1 MTSAKRSFR
10 FTRFLLLL
18 AIVITSLMLMIAWLT
33 TRPNIAFRERVTP
46 ASEALASDIELPAR
60 LERHV
65 RTIVTQFAPRDHEH
79 LAQLEGASRYIEGE
93 LSKHATTRFQNF
105 NANGKSYRNVIAQIG
120 PDTQE
125 IIVIGAHYDSYG
137 ALPAADDNASGV
149 AGLIELAQVL
159 SKLPLRQRVEL
170 VAYTLEEPPYFRTE
184 FMGSA
189 IHAKSLKAAGKR
201 VSLMLSLECIG
212 YFSDAPGSQD
222 FPISAMGL
230 AYPTT
235 GNFIALVGH
244 YREGALSRRVRETMR
259 AATPLPVHSI
269 NAPAFVA
276 GIDFSD
282 HLNYWNEGF
291 VGMMVTDTAFMRNK
305 NYHTAGDTPETL
317 DYRRMGE
324 VVRAVAAVVR
334 DVNAGVV
341 VESR

>member
-1 MTSAKRSFR
+1 MISAKPPLR
-10 FTRFLLLL
+10 FIRFLVRPL
-18 AIVITSLMLMIAWLT
+18 IVVAALMLMIVWLT
-33 TRPNIAFRERVTP
+33 TQPNIPFRDPVATS
-46 ASEALASDIELPAR
+46 SELLASDNELPAR

-65 RTIVTQFAPRDHEH
+65 RTLVTQFAPRDHEH
-79 LAQLEGASRYIEGE
+79 IAQLNGASDYIHSE
-93 LSKHATTRFQNF
+93 LSKHTTVRFQNF
-105 NANGKSYRNVIAQIG
+105 NANGKSYRNVIAQFG

-125 IIVIGAHYDSYG
+125 MIVIGAHYDSYD

-149 AGLIELAQVL
+149 AGLIELAKML
-159 SKLPLRQRVEL
+159 SKTPLNKRVEL

-189 IHAKSLKAAGKR
+189 VHAKSLKATNKR
-201 VSLMLSLECIG
+201 LSLMLSLECIG
-212 YFSDAPGSQD
+212 YFSDAPNSQE

-235 GNFIALVGH
+235 ANFIALVGH
-244 YREGALSRRVRETMR
+244 YREGSLSRRVRETMR
-259 AATPLPVHSI
+259 AATPLPVHSV

-305 NYHTAGDTPETL
+305 NYHTASDIPETL
-317 DYRRMGE
+317 DYRRMAD
-324 VVRAVAAVVR
+324 VVRAVAAVV
-334 DVNAGVV
+334 VTEAM
-341 VESR
+341 